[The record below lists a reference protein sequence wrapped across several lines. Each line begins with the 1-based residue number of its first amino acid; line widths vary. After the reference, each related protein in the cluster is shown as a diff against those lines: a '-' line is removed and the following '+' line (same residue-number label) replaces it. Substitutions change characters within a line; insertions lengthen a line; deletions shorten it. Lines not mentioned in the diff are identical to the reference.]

1 LLSTRRKGINPNS
14 NQKRFYLIRQIKIR
28 KTMARDDKK
37 TSRVP
42 KNGATEK
49 KEVAAKEDK
58 GQPKDKT
65 TPDADRSK
73 AESGEKAD
81 SSGYSRGEG
90 QKPVSKAYR
99 DNWNAIY
106 AKKQKK
112 KR

>member
-1 LLSTRRKGINPNS
+1 
-14 NQKRFYLIRQIKIR
+14 
-28 KTMARDDKK
+28 MARDDKRA
-37 TSRVP
+37 SPVP
-42 KNGATEK
+42 KNGAAEK
-49 KEVAAKEDK
+49 KEVAAKNDE

-73 AESGEKAD
+73 AESGEKAAG
-81 SSGYSRGEG
+81 SPSGYSRGEG

-106 AKKQKK
+106 AKKKKK